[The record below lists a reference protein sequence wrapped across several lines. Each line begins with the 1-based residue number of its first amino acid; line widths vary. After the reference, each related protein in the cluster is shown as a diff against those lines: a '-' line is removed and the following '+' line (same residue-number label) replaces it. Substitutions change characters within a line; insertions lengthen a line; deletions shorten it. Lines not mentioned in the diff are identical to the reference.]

1 MAYTSWKRLNTGDV
15 FVVPYIAN
23 KYYSIYSS
31 SFSENQ
37 ITINVGFQN
46 TGSVYLTDG
55 YKTNNQY
62 DYLVYR
68 SIQTRYYPDFYNQA
82 HSTGSYKQ
90 SFYIDSTQIPI
101 SNTGGFVDPGNK
113 ITTTKHFPTSSD
125 DTNEARTILVINT
138 PKNLIGN
145 KITPGTFRMTINS
158 GSIYDDGQ
166 YNLLWS
172 GSNVS
177 SSIQTLLSQSSYV
190 GNIFYEQGISV
201 LTIIPNS
208 IELTYTP
215 SENNTRT
222 LATNIQPIEFKN
234 DYTIYENF
242 VKCTVKDYE
251 FNASHNPTLLTG
263 SLTSSNDTLL
273 DFATSSLFAPYAG
286 AVGLYNDAQEL
297 LAIAKFTNPIPI
309 SSNTDTTF
317 LITYDT

>member
-15 FVVPYIAN
+15 FVVPYTAN
-23 KYYSIYSS
+23 KYYNIYSS

-37 ITINVGFQN
+37 ITINVGNQN
-46 TGSVYLTDG
+46 TGAVYLSDG

-62 DYLVYR
+62 DDLVYR
-68 SIQTRYYPDFYNQA
+68 SIQTRYYPDFYNQS

-90 SFYIDSTQIPI
+90 NLYLDGTQVGTYY
-101 SNTGGFVDPGNK
+101 TGGFVNPGNPL
-113 ITTTKHFPTSSD
+113 TTTKFFPTSSGD
-125 DTNEARTILVINT
+125 TILVINT

-145 KITPGTFRMTINS
+145 KITPSTFVMHVNS

-177 SSIQTLLSQSSYV
+177 SSNINGANILLSQSSYV

-201 LTIIPNS
+201 LTYIPDS
-208 IELTYTP
+208 IELDYTTI
-215 SENNTRT
+215 ENNTRT
-222 LATNIQPIEFKN
+222 LVTNIEPIEFKN

-242 VKCTVKDYE
+242 VKCTIKDYE
-251 FNASHNPTLLTG
+251 FNASYNPTLLTG
-263 SLTSSNDTLL
+263 SINNNDTLYN
-273 DFATSSLFAPYAG
+273 FATSSFTPYAG

-297 LAIAKFTNPIPI
+297 LAVAKFATPIPI